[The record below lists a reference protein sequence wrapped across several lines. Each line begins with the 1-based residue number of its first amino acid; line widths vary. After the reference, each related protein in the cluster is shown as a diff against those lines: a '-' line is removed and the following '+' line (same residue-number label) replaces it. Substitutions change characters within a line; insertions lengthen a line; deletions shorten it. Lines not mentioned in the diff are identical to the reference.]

1 MAQIHIPDIWDEPSG
16 FQNVQAYSQ
25 KNHNWAELRMG
36 FYGINKAI
44 QDAFHNYDVRF
55 NAQIAAAPQ
64 PSEVVDA
71 RVDVTGKVFPNLK
84 ARLDNEESSYVSY
97 INDSSASDSY
107 IGVQLV
113 GHSYMIMRITD
124 LTTTSYP
131 WRYRNKSQSSLMPR
145 MAGFCTR
152 KGTDISYREA

>member
-1 MAQIHIPDIWDEPSG
+1 MAQIHIPDLLDEPSG
-16 FQNVQAYSQ
+16 FQNVQAYDQ
-25 KNHNWAELRMG
+25 KNHNWAELRLG

-44 QDAFHNYDVRF
+44 QDALHNYDVRF

-84 ARLDNEESSYVSY
+84 ARLDSEQSSSVSY
-97 INDSSASDSY
+97 INSDISSSDLT
-107 IGVQLV
+107 LV
-113 GHSYMIMRITD
+113 GHSYMIMRVLD

-131 WRYRNKSQSSLMPR
+131 WKYTVTSQSGWVPP

-152 KGTDISYREA
+152 RCTDISYREA